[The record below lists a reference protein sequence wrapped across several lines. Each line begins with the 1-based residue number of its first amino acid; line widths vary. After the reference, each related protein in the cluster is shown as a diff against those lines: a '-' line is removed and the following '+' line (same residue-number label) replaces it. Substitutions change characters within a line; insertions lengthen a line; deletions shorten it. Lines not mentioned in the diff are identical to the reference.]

1 MMEAGDLR
9 PGNTVEKSGELLQV
23 LEYHHVKMGRGSAI
37 VRAKFRN
44 VNTGAVTEETFRPE
58 EKFARARIERT
69 DAQYLY
75 KDGDSYVVMDS
86 TTYDQFPVTAEL
98 LGDATKWLKENDP
111 LFLLQ
116 YDGKILGVELPIAV
130 ELEVT
135 YTEPGFKGDTATGG
149 SKPATLE
156 TGAVVDVPLF
166 VTQGERIR
174 VDTRNGRYM
183 ERVT

>member
-23 LEYHHVKMGRGSAI
+23 LDFHHVKMGRGTAI
-37 VRAKFRN
+37 VRAKFKN

-58 EKFARARIERT
+58 ERFTRARIERT

-86 TTYDQFPVTAEL
+86 TTYDQFPVGEEL

-116 YDGKILGVELPIAV
+116 YDGRILGVELPIAV

-174 VDTRNGRYM
+174 VDTRNGKYM

>member
-1 MMEAGDLR
+1 MIEAGDLR

-23 LEYHHVKMGRGSAI
+23 LDFHHVKMGRGTAI
-37 VRAKFRN
+37 VRAKFKN

-58 EKFARARIERT
+58 ERFTRARIERT

-86 TTYDQFPVTAEL
+86 TTYDQFPVGEEL

-174 VDTRNGRYM
+174 VDTRNGKYM

>member
-23 LEYHHVKMGRGSAI
+23 LDFAHVKMGRGSAI
-37 VRAKFRN
+37 VRAKFKN

-58 EKFARARIERT
+58 EKFLRARIERT
-69 DAQYLY
+69 DAQFLS
-75 KDGDSYVVMDS
+75 KDFWGRPIVRWAIIVPWAASLVI
-86 TTYDQFPVTAEL
+86 TARLFTLIYDYYHGILNEVLLRLHVISKPIDF
-98 LGDATKWLKENDP
+98 LGD
-111 LFLLQ
+111 
-116 YDGKILGVELPIAV
+116 
-130 ELEVT
+130 
-135 YTEPGFKGDTATGG
+135 
-149 SKPATLE
+149 
-156 TGAVVDVPLF
+156 DVPLF